1 MADTRKVLK
10 RFYKTV
16 SISDDNR
23 ILLDD
28 RVIKTP
34 MKATLALPNRALAE
48 HVAHEWNA
56 QRTEIDA
63 ASMPMTRLANTA
75 IDKVGI
81 SRAEVLA
88 EVVQYAGSDLVCYRA
103 ESPESLVQ
111 RQAEAWDPVIAFVNV
126 RLPANFAPTTG
137 VIHLSQDAGSLKA
150 LGDYVGTFDA
160 FKLVAFH
167 NLTVVTGSALLTC
180 MVVEKAIDN
189 DKAWLAALVDENF
202 QIEQW
207 GRDEAAEVRRA
218 SRKVEFDAAVE
229 FAGLV

>member
-1 MADTRKVLK
+1 MADTRKVMK

-23 ILLDD
+23 VLVDD

-34 MKATLALPNRALAE
+34 MKASLALPNRALAE
-48 HVAHEWNA
+48 SVAQEWDA
-56 QRTEIDA
+56 QKTEIDA

-75 IDKVGI
+75 IDRVGVD
-81 SRAEVLA
+81 RADVLA

-111 RQAEAWDPVIAFVNV
+111 RQAQAWDPVIAFVNDKLGAGFV
-126 RLPANFAPTTG
+126 PTTG
-137 VIHLSQDAGSLKA
+137 VIHRSQEVPSLQAFADHVAG
-150 LGDYVGTFDA
+150 FDA

-180 MVVEKAIDN
+180 MIVDNAIDSE
-189 DKAWLAALVDENF
+189 KAWLAALVDEDF

-207 GRDEAAEVRRA
+207 GRDEAAEIRRA
-218 SRKVEFDAAVE
+218 ARKVEYDAGVR
-229 FAGLV
+229 FVGLV